1 MATPSMTRVTSSNVL
16 EIGYDAGGGELHV
29 RFRSGGYY
37 VYFDVPAVLFQEFLP
52 SESKGRFVSERFVS
66 ERLVDRFVTRRI
78 D

>member
-37 VYFDVPAVLFQEFLP
+37 VYFDVPAVLFQEFLT
-52 SESKGRFVSERFVS
+52 SESKGRFVS